1 MPLWQLQAPTA
12 IALQLGAFSIRW
24 YGVCL
29 ALGILSAYWLVE
41 RLRRKRGQTMAA
53 IESLLFVVVIVG
65 IIGGRLLHVVLE
77 WSYYSTHL
85 WQIPQIW
92 LGGLAIHGAIIAGA
106 LALYLMSRRQQER
119 FLPLLDQLIPG
130 LALAQAIG
138 RWGNYFNQELY
149 GQPTNSFFGI
159 YIEPQ
164 FRISNFQPFSL
175 FHPIFLY
182 ESLGLLVLCF
192 ILLSMQNRILTPNSP
207 SRVEERQRVEAGK
220 LPTPKSQHPGL
231 TTAFYLIGYGL
242 VRFSIGYLRIDPQLS
257 FWGLRFDQWES
268 VVFVVGGLLL
278 IWKSQKRPDSISE
291 LKSKS

>member
-12 IALQLGAFSIRW
+12 TAIQLGAFSIRW

-29 ALGILSAYWLVE
+29 ALGILAAYGLTE
-41 RLRRKRGQTMAA
+41 RLRRQRGQSMAT
-53 IESLLFVVVIVG
+53 IEQLLLVVVIAG
-65 IIGGRLLHVVLE
+65 IVGGRLLHVILE
-77 WSYYSTHL
+77 WEYYSSHL

-92 LGGLAIHGAIIAGA
+92 LGGLAIHGAILAGA
-106 LALYLMSRRQQER
+106 LALYLMSHRQQER

-182 ESLGLLVLCF
+182 ESVGLLLLCLVLLF
-192 ILLSMQNRILTPNSP
+192 IER
-207 SRVEERQRVEAGK
+207 RKKKEERRRGI
-220 LPTPKSQHPGL
+220 PTA
-231 TTAFYLIGYGL
+231 TYLIGYGL
-242 VRFSIGYLRIDPQLS
+242 LRFFIGFLRIDPQLS

-268 VVFVVGGLLL
+268 VVFVVVGVALVGGGR
-278 IWKSQKRPDSISE
+278 KSVLSGRDARDSV
-291 LKSKS
+291 